1 MTGPPSAERDAVVAS
16 LCTER
21 TVDIVTT
28 GRRTG
33 RPRTTEI
40 WTTVVGGR
48 VHIAGTPDAEG
59 ADGARAGRDW
69 LANLRA
75 EPAFVLR
82 LKTSVAVDLP
92 AIATPVTDPAERRR
106 FFTDPAAAWYA
117 EQAASL
123 DALVDH
129 GPLVAVRFTGS
140 AAWLEDTGLPGPG
153 RDC

>member
-1 MTGPPSAERDAVVAS
+1 MTGALDREAIVAS
-16 LCTER
+16 LRGER

-28 GRRTG
+28 GRRSG

-40 WTTVVGGR
+40 WTTVVAGR

-59 ADGARAGRDW
+59 SGGARQGRDW

-92 AIATPVTDPAERRR
+92 AVATPVTDTDERRR
-106 FFTDPAAAWYA
+106 FFAAPEASWYV
-117 EQAASL
+117 EQSSL
-123 DALVDH
+123 DALVAG
-129 GPLVAVRFTGS
+129 GPLAVVRFTGP
-140 AAWLEDTGLPGPG
+140 AAWLEDALRRG
-153 RDC
+153 